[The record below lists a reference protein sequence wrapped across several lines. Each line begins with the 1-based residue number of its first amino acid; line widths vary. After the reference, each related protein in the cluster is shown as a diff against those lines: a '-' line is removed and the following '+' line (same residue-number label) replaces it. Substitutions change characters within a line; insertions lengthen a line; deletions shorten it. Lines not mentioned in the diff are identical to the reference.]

1 MHVVPSVSGYNV
13 RQSENSIRR
22 WLRPRRTHQGKTR
35 QALISDVEYLRAALS
50 DELELLSPKRYANL
64 CMTSLNK
71 RNLEIGTIEPLM
83 SKRNFKE
90 IFQRHQGSSIDLL
103 NQKTPQW
110 NALRLLTSGLGSSN
124 LVHLKSKSGLYGN
137 GQEKSTTIFERGC
150 SMVCLPSG

>member
-1 MHVVPSVSGYNV
+1 MASDT
-13 RQSENSIRR
+13 ENSPGENPPGFNIRC
-22 WLRPRRTHQGKTR
+22 G
-35 QALISDVEYLRAALS
+35 V
-50 DELELLSPKRYANL
+50 LEGSPKRRVGSAISKKI
-64 CMTSLNK
+64 CKSLHDK
-71 RNLEIGTIEPLM
+71 SQQAKSRNWNYRTPFM

-137 GQEKSTTIFERGC
+137 GQEKTTRIFERGC